1 MPVYLA
7 FLRIVGTLCPWI
19 REETA
24 DDTARETAM
33 AAITILHK
41 IFDAFVSYRMRQAAA
56 EAEKIHPRALSQPID
71 AP

>member
-1 MPVYLA
+1 MQCPSISHSYGT
-7 FLRIVGTLCPWI
+7 VGTLCLWI

-24 DDTARETAM
+24 EETAM

-56 EAEKIHPRALSQPID
+56 EAEQVRPRASSQPIG
-71 AP
+71 AS